1 MSRPEAAFMWPSAA
15 AWVSGLRLALFG
27 HRPLAEH
34 MRAGLRRVTRR
45 AYPRWG
51 MLVSPEGIEPSIYRL
66 RERLATFAAIRGV
79 LFPLISPRPPV
90 PLQLLRNPS
99 HFAGLAP
106 L

>member
-1 MSRPEAAFMWPSAA
+1 MWPSAA

-51 MLVSPEGIEPSIYRL
+51 MLVTQIFMSWNPLSSWL
-66 RERLATFAAIRGV
+66 RQFA
-79 LFPLISPRPPV
+79 L
-90 PLQLLRNPS
+90 
-99 HFAGLAP
+99 
-106 L
+106 

>member
-34 MRAGLRRVTRR
+34 MRARLRRVTRR

-51 MLVSPEGIEPSIYRL
+51 MLVSRIFASWNQTASWLRQLDRL
-66 RERLATFAAIRGV
+66 RAAG
-79 LFPLISPRPPV
+79 
-90 PLQLLRNPS
+90 
-99 HFAGLAP
+99 
-106 L
+106 

>member
-34 MRAGLRRVTRR
+34 MREELRRVTRR
-45 AYPRWG
+45 VSALADAGEPHFRELEPAG
-51 MLVSPEGIEPSIYRL
+51 HVDAAGGLV
-66 RERLATFAAIRGV
+66 AAG
-79 LFPLISPRPPV
+79 
-90 PLQLLRNPS
+90 
-99 HFAGLAP
+99 GLTLGASS

>member
-45 AYPRWG
+45 AEPRCG
-51 MLVSPEGIEPSIYRL
+51 MLVTLTFTSWNQVGECLRRL
-66 RERLATFAAIRGV
+66 E
-79 LFPLISPRPPV
+79 S
-90 PLQLLRNPS
+90 LRQV
-99 HFAGLAP
+99 A
-106 L
+106 

>member
-45 AYPRWG
+45 AYPRCG
-51 MLVSPEGIEPSIYRL
+51 MLVSL
-66 RERLATFAAIRGV
+66 TFASWNQMASW
-79 LFPLISPRPPV
+79 LSQ
-90 PLQLLRNPS
+90 LQGLQGAASSSGQEFTN
-99 HFAGLAP
+99 HFQLSGR
-106 L
+106 

>member
-51 MLVSPEGIEPSIYRL
+51 MLVTQ
-66 RERLATFAAIRGV
+66 TFA
-79 LFPLISPRPPV
+79 SWN
-90 PLQLLRNPS
+90 QLDGWLRQVDRTLDLVNN
-99 HFAGLAP
+99 HEEAAARL
-106 L
+106 